1 MTNITKAAQDALKP
15 CPFCGSSAAQ
25 YPDGD
30 MEGHSIMCSGDRL
43 EIGAS
48 CPMTAFGYA
57 TEAEAAERWNLRTAL
72 QDKAGEVRGYEP
84 AGFLLHWPA
93 PGGGRDTLWSM
104 DGAAGHAIGCPVTE
118 IFKATDRAAQPATV
132 VPDGFVLVPVEPDAT
147 WAYRVVRQHQ
157 PHLDVGCRAWRKEME
172 TMLYWHTAM
181 IAASQ
186 QKGDSD
192 AS

>member
-57 TEAEAAERWNLRTAL
+57 TEAEAAERWNLRAAL
-72 QDKAGEVRGYEP
+72 QDKAGEV
-84 AGFLLHWPA
+84 
-93 PGGGRDTLWSM
+93 
-104 DGAAGHAIGCPVTE
+104 
-118 IFKATDRAAQPATV
+118 
-132 VPDGFVLVPVEPDAT
+132 PDGFALVPVEPTEAMIQAGIDEM
-147 WAYRVVRQHQ
+147 
-157 PHLDVGCRAWRKEME
+157 PHFTDEPGPVWS
-172 TMLYWHTAM
+172 AM

-186 QKGDSD
+186 QKDQG
-192 AS
+192 

>member
-57 TEAEAAERWNLRTAL
+57 TEAEAAERWNIRAAL
-72 QDKAGEVRGYEP
+72 QDKAVEVRGEREAFEAFAQNCP
-84 AGFLLHWPA
+84 M
-93 PGGGRDTLWSM
+93 GRYNVTRKGEGYDSSHTQIMWDTWQ
-104 DGAAGHAIGCPVTE
+104 A
-118 IFKATDRAAQPATV
+118 RAAQPAPV
-132 VPDGFVLVPVEPDAT
+132 VPDD
-147 WAYRVVRQHQ
+147 VVRYRTIRDGLAYIE
-157 PHLDVGCRAWRKEME
+157 PHESGEIYVAGE
-172 TMLYWHTAM
+172 TGVYTKSGDEFDAAIDA

-186 QKGDSD
+186 QKGS
-192 AS
+192 AG